1 MIDKKVCMMLCEPRM
16 NLKKIT
22 EQNIGQL
29 KDKKICCVEKSLSYL
44 EELCAK
50 YGVLGQIISIAD
62 TNRRNHGEFIFQGKT
77 LQTYDLSCLSAIDFR
92 DTVIIITSD
101 YYKEVFEITKSF
113 LEREVLGKTE
123 NMVLPEI
130 YYFANQETEYE
141 EYYREMYA
149 DTPLEDMI
157 VFRSG
162 PHASSYVKGMDFG
175 DNARALFEYALQ
187 KGLNDLYELVWL
199 VKDPVEYERYGAVKN
214 VSFLSFDWSVSEKQS
229 ERDAYY
235 RVLCLAKYL
244 FFTDAYGFARNC
256 RKDQIR
262 VQLWHGCG
270 FKTRVN
276 FVRCEKRYEY
286 TTVISDLYADI
297 HADIYGLRKD
307 QILVTGY
314 AKQDWLFHPKEEDIE
329 KLRIP
334 KGNKYIFWLPTFRS
348 TERKLEQLNEYE
360 IGTETGLSIVDT
372 KEKMAALNLLL
383 SENGIVLV
391 VKLHPFQDRRAVH
404 CEDCTNIH
412 LVENEDLAEQDI
424 PINRLLGQ
432 ADALISDYS
441 SAAVDY
447 MLLDRP
453 IAFMLEDVE
462 EYAESR
468 GFVFDNIREWLP
480 GREIFTFQDICE
492 FVKEIAAGQDLTAEK
507 RRMLKR
513 KMHCFDDDHNSQRIM
528 DALQIG

>member
-1 MIDKKVCMMLCEPRM
+1 MIDREMSVMTLSKLTDE
-16 NLKKIT
+16 
-22 EQNIGQL
+22 NIDSLSG
-29 KDKKICCVEKSLSYL
+29 KKICCVEKAVSYL
-44 EELCAK
+44 EELCRK
-50 YGVLGQIISIAD
+50 YDVLQQISCIAD
-62 TNRRNHGEFIFQGKT
+62 TNNRNLGQFVFHGQQIEVVHISYLINMN
-77 LQTYDLSCLSAIDFR
+77 LQETAI
-92 DTVIIITSD
+92 VITSD
-101 YYKEVFEITKSF
+101 YYKEAFENIVAVFGTHNPDIT
-113 LEREVLGKTE
+113 
-123 NMVLPEI
+123 I
-130 YYFANQETEYE
+130 YYFANRETEYE
-141 EYYREMYA
+141 EFYRAKYA
-149 DTPLEDMI
+149 GVPLENMI

-187 KGLNDLYELVWL
+187 IGLNRTYELVWL
-199 VKDPVEYERYGAVKN
+199 VKDPEDYNQYASVEHVC
-214 VSFLSFDWSVSEKQS
+214 FLAYDWSVSEKRT

-235 RVLCLAKYL
+235 RALCLAKYF

-314 AKQDWLFHPKEEDIE
+314 AKQDWLFHARKEDIL

-334 KGNKYIFWLPTFRS
+334 DAQKYIFWLPTFRS
-348 TERKLEQLNEYE
+348 TERKLAQLNEYVLE
-360 IGTETGLSIVDT
+360 SETGLPIVRTRKQLEALDMFLA
-372 KEKMAALNLLL
+372 EKD
-383 SENGIVLV
+383 IVLI
-391 VKLHPFQDRRAVH
+391 VKLHPFQNRNEVF
-404 CEDCTNIH
+404 CEGCRNIH
-412 LVENEDLAEQDI
+412 LIENEDLVEEDV

-441 SAAVDY
+441 SAAVDF

-462 EYAESR
+462 EYEKSR

-480 GREIFTFQDICE
+480 GTEIFTFEDVFE
-492 FVKEIAAGQDLTAEK
+492 FVKEVSAGQDLTAQK
-507 RRMLKR
+507 RRLLKE
-513 KMHCFDDDHNSQRIM
+513 KMHCFNDDQSCRRILE
-528 DALQIG
+528 ALGILTSM